1 MLGAPACQL
10 FRQLE
15 LPGRAHDHSQVIAD
29 QTCINFFLWV
39 SEKSLYIGQPV
50 QRLSPATSAGT
61 ATELEA
67 GKAEHSARRRRIST
81 AASESDPG
89 RAGGSCCGESPT
101 RTNLKARVRVG
112 RDGPGSDSMMM
123 PGPVTVRRPERSRL
137 AASGPVT
144 VEPPSRGTGR
154 PRSRG
159 QGRAATSGRCRRR
172 RRHESSSVSPCRAA
186 AAQKS
191 PGCNMPPRSR
201 TCLRVAGRGMR
212 WCRAA
217 TCLRAEHSV
226 RRRFPQQSP
235 SRAGPGRWHGATLT
249 RTPNFFCRPQGLTP
263 ICPC

>member
-10 FRQLE
+10 FK

-112 RDGPGSDSMMM
+112 RHGIGLDDD
-123 PGPVTVRRPERSRL
+123 
-137 AASGPVT
+137 
-144 VEPPSRGTGR
+144 
-154 PRSRG
+154 
-159 QGRAATSGRCRRR
+159 
-172 RRHESSSVSPCRAA
+172 
-186 AAQKS
+186 
-191 PGCNMPPRSR
+191 
-201 TCLRVAGRGMR
+201 
-212 WCRAA
+212 
-217 TCLRAEHSV
+217 
-226 RRRFPQQSP
+226 
-235 SRAGPGRWHGATLT
+235 AGPGPAAGAVTVGCQWPGHGGAAESGNRKTPEPGAGESSNQRTL
-249 RTPNFFCRPQGLTP
+249 P
-263 ICPC
+263 